1 MDYALKGKVALVTG
15 AARDTGREIALA
27 LGAEGATVA
36 VNYLHSQKEAEET
49 LAQINSKGG
58 NGGLYKADVTDFSAV
73 KGMVES
79 IVKDH
84 GRLDIL
90 VNNAGYVQRQRFTDT
105 TPDDWKKQID
115 VGLYSVIHCCHAA
128 VPHIAKQSGGRI
140 INLVG
145 DSARV
150 GESGLAITAASRGGV
165 LALTKSLA
173 KELGRNWITVNAVS
187 LGLVVTSHSDPKWLE
202 ANMDKIIRNYPLR
215 RLGKAQDVS
224 ALVAY
229 LASDGASW
237 ITGQVVSVSGGFST
251 VG

>member
-49 LAQINSKGG
+49 LAQIKSKGG

-73 KGMVES
+73 KGMIDS

-90 VNNAGYVQRQRFTDT
+90 VNNAGYVQRQRFIDT

-187 LGLVVTSHSDPKWLE
+187 LGLIVTSHSDPKWLE

-224 ALVAY
+224 TLVAY

-237 ITGQVVSVSGGFST
+237 ITGQVVSVSGGFSA